1 MLGTIMANGS
11 NPGKL
16 IRLIRL
22 VDFDATQNELAAS
35 LSIAKNTVSLWERNQ
50 IPRTWRPLALLL
62 RGTDPERR
70 EQLIEAIIQQ
80 GEEL

>member
-1 MLGTIMANGS
+1 MIMTNGS

-22 VDFDATQNELAAS
+22 VDFDATQVVLAKSMAVTKS
-35 LSIAKNTVSLWERNQ
+35 TVSNWEQNQ
-50 IPRTWRPLALLL
+50 IPRSWKHLALLL